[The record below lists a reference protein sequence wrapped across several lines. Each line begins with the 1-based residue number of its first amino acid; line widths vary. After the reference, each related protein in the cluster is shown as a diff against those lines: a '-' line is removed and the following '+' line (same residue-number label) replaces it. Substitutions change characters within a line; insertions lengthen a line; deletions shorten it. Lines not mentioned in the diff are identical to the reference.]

1 MSKKRSQ
8 VVVVGCGLMGSA
20 IAKALNTSGVNVVA
34 WNRSPDAA
42 DQLAAFGITP
52 EHSLEAAIHSSS
64 CIVVVLSNYDI
75 CSSVFY
81 PYQSLLRGK
90 VVVNLS
96 SGTCEQ
102 ADEFGRWIRGVKA
115 DYLDGSIWALP
126 KGIGEA
132 GTCLSYSGSRSA
144 WERWCPVLNV
154 LGGAS
159 RYVSE
164 SFGAANALEAAFPG
178 TLYMTAILSFI
189 EGVALCRAYEI
200 SDEVVLDSV
209 GPTMELL
216 RSSILQTMQKL
227 SINEFSTNQAT
238 LKVFLDAVSSYQRN
252 ALSPVKDS
260 PLNTALR
267 QTLEQACSTG
277 MHDKDVA
284 ATINR
289 WGIHQLT
296 LNTPLPVA

>member
-1 MSKKRSQ
+1 MLKKRSQ

-20 IAKALNTSGVNVVA
+20 IAKALSASGVKVVA
-34 WNRSPDAA
+34 WNRNPDAA
-42 DQLAAFGITP
+42 DQLAEFGVTP
-52 EHSLEAAIHSSS
+52 ERSLEAAIHSSS
-64 CIVVVLSNYDI
+64 CVVVVLSNYDI
-75 CSSVFY
+75 CSSVLY
-81 PYQSLLRGK
+81 PHQSLLRGK

-102 ADEFGRWIRGVKA
+102 ADEFGRWIRGLKA

-126 KGIGEA
+126 KGIGEL

-144 WERWCPVLNV
+144 WERWHPVLKV

-164 SFGAANALEAAFPG
+164 RFGAANALEAAFPG
-178 TLYMTAILSFI
+178 TFYMTAILSFI

-209 GPTMELL
+209 DPTLELL
-216 RSSILQTMQKL
+216 RSGLLQTMQKV
-227 SINEFSTNQAT
+227 SIKDYSTNQAT
-238 LKVFLDAVSSYQRN
+238 LKVFQDAVSSYQRN

-260 PLNTALR
+260 PLSTALR
-267 QTLEQACSTG
+267 QTLEHACLTG

-289 WGIHQLT
+289 WGIPQLT
-296 LNTPLPVA
+296 SNASLPVA